1 MNRRACAAH
10 RQCRSK
16 VRVRTWNAPAACA
29 RPVRAMRHNLRR
41 VSCGAYRQR
50 SSDVHEQLEL
60 LHDLRAEDVVERGEH
75 SEGERRGSYAT
86 ASARSCPARA
96 TGLMV
101 RMREGAQHGGRVTI
115 CYRCG
120 CCTMHV
126 AGSGEGGQVAE
137 ANFPNSPCTRE
148 VRNARRYETA
158 KPHQDSQGRAR
169 TSAARGEGMPQ
180 GCTIGATAPRGHRG
194 RCKADAKMARVTARA
209 KSVCKADVTR
219 AGATARAGTVQRRP
233 DAAKVG
239 AMPSPRERGWCNADA
254 TWARGDRASGGIAN
268 RCH

>member
-10 RQCRSK
+10 RQCRSE

-96 TGLMV
+96 TGLRV

-194 RCKADAKMARVTARA
+194 RCRADAKRARVTARA
-209 KSVCKADVTR
+209 KTVCKADATR
-219 AGATARAGTVQRRP
+219 AGAT
-233 DAAKVG
+233 
-239 AMPSPRERGWCNADA
+239 RERGRCNAD
-254 TWARGDRASGGIAN
+254 RMPR
-268 RCH
+268 R

>member
-10 RQCRSK
+10 RQCRSE

-96 TGLMV
+96 TGLRV

-194 RCKADAKMARVTARA
+194 RCKADAKRARVTARA
-209 KSVCKADVTR
+209 KTVCKADATR
-219 AGATARAGTVQRRP
+219 AGAT
-233 DAAKVG
+233 
-239 AMPSPRERGWCNADA
+239 RERGRCNAD
-254 TWARGDRASGGIAN
+254 RMPR
-268 RCH
+268 R

>member
-96 TGLMV
+96 TGLRV
-101 RMREGAQHGGRVTI
+101 RMREGAQHGGRVTKHLLHFR
-115 CYRCG
+115 YR

-126 AGSGEGGQVAE
+126 AGSGEGGKWRKQVPH
-137 ANFPNSPCTRE
+137 NTHTRLVSP

-158 KPHQDSQGRAR
+158 KPHQASQGRAR

-194 RCKADAKMARVTARA
+194 RCKADAKRARVTARA
-209 KSVCKADVTR
+209 KTVCKADATR
-219 AGATARAGTVQRRP
+219 AGAT
-233 DAAKVG
+233 
-239 AMPSPRERGWCNADA
+239 RERGRCNAD
-254 TWARGDRASGGIAN
+254 RMPR
-268 RCH
+268 R

>member
-10 RQCRSK
+10 RQCRSE

-96 TGLMV
+96 TGLRV

-194 RCKADAKMARVTARA
+194 RCKADAKRARVTARA
-209 KSVCKADVTR
+209 KSVCKADATR
-219 AGATARAGTVQRRP
+219 AGAT
-233 DAAKVG
+233 
-239 AMPSPRERGWCNADA
+239 RERGRCNAD
-254 TWARGDRASGGIAN
+254 RMPR
-268 RCH
+268 R

>member
-10 RQCRSK
+10 RQCRSE

-96 TGLMV
+96 TGLRV

-126 AGSGEGGQVAE
+126 AGSGEGGKWRKRISQTRLVQGKYATHVATRLL
-137 ANFPNSPCTRE
+137 SPIRTRKAGHAPAPR
-148 VRNARRYETA
+148 VARECRKDAPLAPPRHEGTWGGA
-158 KPHQDSQGRAR
+158 KPMPRGQGSPRERRAC
-169 TSAARGEGMPQ
+169 AKPMPRGQ
-180 GCTIGATAPRGHRG
+180 GLRASGDGATPIGCREG
-194 RCKADAKMARVTARA
+194 RSDAVTARA
-209 KSVCKADVTR
+209 RV
-219 AGATARAGTVQRRP
+219 VQRRCHL
-233 DAAKVG
+233 G
-239 AMPSPRERGWCNADA
+239 RG
-254 TWARGDRASGGIAN
+254 
-268 RCH
+268 

>member
-10 RQCRSK
+10 RQCRSE

-96 TGLMV
+96 TGLRV
-101 RMREGAQHGGRVTI
+101 RMREGAQHGGRVTKHLLHFVTDVAHA
-115 CYRCG
+115 
-120 CCTMHV
+120 CCRIW
-126 AGSGEGGQVAE
+126 GGGQVAE

-169 TSAARGEGMPQ
+169 TSAARGEGMPR
-180 GCTIGATAPRGHRG
+180 GCTIGATAPRGHMG
-194 RCKADAKMARVTARA
+194 RCKADAKRARVTARA
-209 KSVCKADVTR
+209 KSVCKADATR
-219 AGATARAGTVQRRP
+219 AGAT
-233 DAAKVG
+233 
-239 AMPSPRERGWCNADA
+239 RERGRCNAD
-254 TWARGDRASGGIAN
+254 RMPR
-268 RCH
+268 R

>member
-10 RQCRSK
+10 RQCRSE

-86 ASARSCPARA
+86 ASARLCPARA
-96 TGLMV
+96 TGPRG
-101 RMREGAQHGGRVTI
+101 RMREGAQHGGRVTKAFVTFR
-115 CYRCG
+115 YR

-126 AGSGEGGQVAE
+126 AGSGEGGKWRKRISQTRLVQGKYATHVATRLL
-137 ANFPNSPCTRE
+137 SPIRTRKAGHAPAPR
-148 VRNARRYETA
+148 VARECRKDAPLAPPRHEGTGGGA
-158 KPHQDSQGRAR
+158 KP
-169 TSAARGEGMPQ
+169 M
-180 GCTIGATAPRGHRG
+180 PRGQGSPREQRACAKPMSRG
-194 RCKADAKMARVTARA
+194 Q
-209 KSVCKADVTR
+209 
-219 AGATARAGTVQRRP
+219 GL
-233 DAAKVG
+233 
-239 AMPSPRERGWCNADA
+239 PRERGLCNAD
-254 TWARGDRASGGIAN
+254 RMPR
-268 RCH
+268 R